1 MLSIKNIR
9 LNFETDLLNE
19 KLDKNEL
26 KYLVGFYRDKFNI
39 YNYLDVKEGFII
51 VNIDFKNNNYPF
63 SAPIVYIENKKGD
76 KINYLKLLNYESN
89 KLNRTINK
97 EDYYYA
103 KLFEISNKYYLK
115 MLNYN
120 YCLCCS
126 SKICNDNW
134 NTFIKI
140 ENILDEINDNYKL
153 IKKIKN
159 MIIAKVIMR
168 KHLKIILTVI
178 YDFL

>member
-1 MLSIKNIR
+1 MLIW
-9 LNFETDLLNE
+9 
-19 KLDKNEL
+19 
-26 KYLVGFYRDKFNI
+26 
-39 YNYLDVKEGFII
+39 
-51 VNIDFKNNNYPF
+51 FKNNNYPF
-63 SAPIVYIENKKGD
+63 SAPTVYIENKKGD

-97 EDYYYA
+97 DYYYA
-103 KLFEISNKYYLK
+103 KLFEISNKCYLK

-153 IKKIKN
+153 IKKIKHDYC
-159 MIIAKVIMR
+159 K
-168 KHLKIILTVI
+168 
-178 YDFL
+178 